1 MKAAVIRR
9 AYLDFFK
16 ALGHREIVPS
26 PLVPEND
33 PTTLFTSSGM
43 QPLVPYLL
51 GEKHPQGKRLV
62 NSQRSFR
69 AQDINEVGD
78 NRHTTFFEM
87 LGNWSL
93 GGYFK
98 KEQLNWFFDFLTK
111 KLNLDPNRLSITVFK
126 GYGEIPKDNESIEIW
141 KEIFSRAG
149 IEAKKGERIFSY
161 PVENN
166 WWSRSGT
173 PDKMPPGE
181 PGGPDSEVFYDLKT
195 SHDNVFGKICHPNC
209 ECGRFLEI
217 GNSVFMQYQK
227 KADGSFV
234 ELPQKNVDFGGGLER
249 LTAAV
254 NNQPD
259 IFKIDLIYPLIQK
272 LESISQKAYQDAQI
286 KKAMRIIS
294 DHLRASVFMI
304 ADGVLPGNKTQGY
317 ILRRLVRRSII
328 YGRELGISTQVN
340 FVKEIVG
347 PVVEVY
353 KDYYPYLSKK
363 QAEITLILEEESR
376 RFGKSLEKG
385 LAEIEKTE
393 HLDGKI
399 AFKLYETY
407 GFPWEMTE
415 EFGRGRGE
423 KINREEFEKEFH
435 NHRELSRS
443 SSSGMFKG
451 GLANNSEQ
459 TKKLHTATHLLHAA
473 LRRVLGNH
481 VSQKGS
487 NITAERLR
495 FDFSHPKKVTYDEL
509 KKVEDLVNEQ
519 IKKNL
524 PVTFTIKTVSEA
536 EKEGALAFFQG
547 KYQEKIKVYTIGPP
561 TGGWFSKEV
570 CAGPHIDFTSA
581 LGHFTIKKEEAV
593 SAGIRRIYAVVN
605 V

>member
-1 MKAAVIRR
+1 MKAADIRR
-9 AYLDFFK
+9 LYLDFFK
-16 ALGHREIVPS
+16 GLRHKEIIPS

-69 AQDINEVGD
+69 AQDIEEIGD

-93 GGYFK
+93 GDYFK
-98 KEQLNWFFDFLTK
+98 KEQLNWFFEFLTK
-111 KLNLDPNRLSITVFK
+111 KLNLDPRRLYITVFK
-126 GYGEIPKDNESIEIW
+126 GYGKIPKDNQSIEIW
-141 KEIFSRAG
+141 QEIFSKVG
-149 IEAKKGERIFSY
+149 IEAKEGERILTY
-161 PVENN
+161 GVDKN
-166 WWSRSGT
+166 WWSRSGI
-173 PDKMPPGE
+173 PNSMPTGE
-181 PGGPDSEVFYDLKT
+181 PGGPDSEVFYDLRTPHNDK
-195 SHDNVFGKICHPNC
+195 FGNKCHPNC

-227 KADGSFV
+227 QADGSFA

-249 LTAAV
+249 LTAAS

-272 LESISQKAYQDAQI
+272 IELISKKTYQDARN

-317 ILRRLVRRSII
+317 ILRRLIRRSIV
-328 YGRELGISTQVN
+328 YARELGINIKTN
-340 FVKEIVG
+340 FVKELVSPIVI
-347 PVVEVY
+347 VY
-353 KDYYPYLSKK
+353 KDYYPYLSEKHN
-363 QAEITLILEEESR
+363 EIALVLEEESA
-376 RFGKSLEKG
+376 RFSKSLEIG
-385 LAEIEKTE
+385 LAEIEKTR

-415 EFGRGRGE
+415 EFGKKRGE
-423 KINREEFEKEFH
+423 TINREEFEKEF
-435 NHRELSRS
+435 NKHRQLSRTTS
-443 SSSGMFKG
+443 GGMFKG
-451 GLANNSEQ
+451 GLADNSEQ
-459 TKKLHTATHLLHAA
+459 AKKLHTATHLLHAA
-473 LRRVLGNH
+473 LRKVLGNH

-487 NITAERLR
+487 NITNERLR
-495 FDFSHPKKVTYDEL
+495 FDFSHPKKVTPDEL
-509 KKVEDLVNEQ
+509 KKIEDLVNEQ

-524 PVTFTIKTVSEA
+524 PVTFKIVTLNEA
-536 EKEGALAFFQG
+536 QNEGALAFFG
-547 KYQEKIKVYTIGPP
+547 KKYQEKVKVYTIGSDVMS
-561 TGGWFSKEV
+561 GWFSKEV
-570 CAGPHIDFTSA
+570 CGGPHVDFTSK
-581 LGHFTIKKEEAV
+581 LGHFTIKKEEKV
-593 SAGIRRIYAVVN
+593 SAGIRRIYAVI
-605 V
+605 